1 MPVLGRAGINKA
13 LRKRGILEGDMVII
27 GDTELQWSEDQSEA
41 ALFGAWLDDRRAKGR
56 VAQGKAR
63 WPHAGG

>member
-1 MPVLGRAGINKA
+1 
-13 LRKRGILEGDMVII
+13 MVII